1 MKKDWWAKE
10 FQKLVT
16 IGESTTAG
24 GWSSI
29 RERCWANQLA
39 RLINEFQRVPVEL
52 VNVGI
57 GANLISTKGPA
68 YLESDRNPRR
78 QRAPRSDTLL
88 RRNRIC

>member
-1 MKKDWWAKE
+1 MKKDWWTKE
-10 FQKLVT
+10 FRKLVT

-29 RERCWANQLA
+29 RERCWASQLA

-57 GANLISTKGPA
+57 GANLISTKGPC
-68 YLESDRNPRR
+68 LSRIRPKSRR
-78 QRAPRSDTLL
+78 QRAHRSA
-88 RRNRIC
+88 RY

>member
-1 MKKDWWAKE
+1 MKKDWWTKE

-29 RERCWANQLA
+29 RERCWASQLA
-39 RLINEFQRVPVEL
+39 RLINEFQRVPVDL

-57 GANLISTKGPA
+57 GANLISTQGPA
-68 YLESDRNPRR
+68 YLSLRSKSRCERADRPTRY
-78 QRAPRSDTLL
+78 QEQV
-88 RRNRIC
+88 RIC